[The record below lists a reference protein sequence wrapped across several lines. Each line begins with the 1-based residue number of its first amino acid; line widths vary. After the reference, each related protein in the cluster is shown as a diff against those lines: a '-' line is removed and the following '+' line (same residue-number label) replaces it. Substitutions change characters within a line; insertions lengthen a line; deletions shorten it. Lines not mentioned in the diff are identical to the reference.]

1 MAKVKVKFRPSS
13 ADELKAEYPVSR
25 SGNYL
30 FPFMEHLIIS
40 LKELGKVRTSETY
53 ASALNSFKRFR
64 KGKDLL
70 LDDLD
75 TDVMMAYEA
84 YLLHSGI
91 SIKSSS
97 FYMRNLRA
105 VYNRAVEKELT
116 VQRFPFRHV
125 YTGVDKTRKRAVPL
139 QVIRQIK
146 EMDLSRKPALD
157 FARDMFLFSFYTRGM
172 SFVDMAYLRKKDLN
186 GSVLSYRRRKTGQQ
200 LFVKWEKCMQEIVD
214 KYDTSQ
220 SVYLLPVIQPFSKTG
235 ERKQYIY
242 AAHNINRSLKII
254 GNRLGLPVAL
264 TMYVSRHAW
273 ASIARSKHVPLS
285 VISEGMGHDSEA
297 TTRIYLAS
305 LDTAAIDKANRMILK
320 SL

>member
-1 MAKVKVKFRPSS
+1 MAKVKVKFRTSS
-13 ADELKAEYPVSR
+13 VAEVSASR

-30 FPFMEHLIIS
+30 FPFMENLILS

-70 LDDLD
+70 LDDVD

-91 SIKSSS
+91 SINSSS

-116 VQRFPFRHV
+116 IQRFPFRHV

-157 FARDMFLFSFYTRGM
+157 LARDMFLFSFYTRGM

-220 SVYLLPVIQPFSKTG
+220 SVYLLPVIKPFSKMD

-242 AAHNINRSLKII
+242 VAHNINRSLKII
-254 GNRLGLPVAL
+254 GNRLGLPVQL